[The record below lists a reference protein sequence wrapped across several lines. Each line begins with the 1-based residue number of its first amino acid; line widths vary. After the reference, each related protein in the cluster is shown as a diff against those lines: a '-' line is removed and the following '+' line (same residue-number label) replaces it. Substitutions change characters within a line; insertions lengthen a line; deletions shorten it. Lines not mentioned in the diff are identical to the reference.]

1 MRRKIGKEVEEQIKK
16 KLMMKNLV
24 IKIKKSVE

>member
-1 MRRKIGKEVEEQIKK
+1 MRRKIGKKVEEQIKK